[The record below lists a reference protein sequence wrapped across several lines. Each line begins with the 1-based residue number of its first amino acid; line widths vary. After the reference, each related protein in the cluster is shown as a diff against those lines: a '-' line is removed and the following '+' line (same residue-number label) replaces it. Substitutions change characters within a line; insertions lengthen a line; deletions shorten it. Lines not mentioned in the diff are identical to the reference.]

1 LRIVNVLENLLAY
14 TNEKPDGTDPAEY
27 CGENICGIA
36 LDCRAM
42 CICMYVPPMGVG
54 FKMQVGRGVF
64 SSLNATDAKNNQ
76 QAHSYYSA
84 TRHAKLL

>member
-1 LRIVNVLENLLAY
+1 MAQIQLEILGEIFVAGPCVCECLVWDWVWDSRC
-14 TNEKPDGTDPAEY
+14 KWGGEY
-27 CGENICGIA
+27 
-36 LDCRAM
+36 
-42 CICMYVPPMGVG
+42 
-54 FKMQVGRGVF
+54 F